1 MFREP
6 TVSGSD
12 RSSTVY
18 DGFSQDDLQR
28 RLNDIVCRHS
38 VDDPPKSGLTYGI
51 VLVAHPVTVRAI
63 GKLFGRRISGLH
75 RAIAI
80 GAGVCIL
87 PLQHDCS

>member
-1 MFREP
+1 
-6 TVSGSD
+6 
-12 RSSTVY
+12 
-18 DGFSQDDLQR
+18 
-28 RLNDIVCRHS
+28 
-38 VDDPPKSGLTYGI
+38 
-51 VLVAHPVTVRAI
+51 VTVRAI